1 MADVEHAKGML
12 SVYGI
17 EFTKTNGGFCVR
29 KGNDIMDY
37 SSTSMTDEEFCA
49 YVKGIG
55 DARTLF
61 GITD

>member
-12 SVYGI
+12 RVFGI
-17 EFTKTNGGFCVR
+17 EYRESGNGFYVKR
-29 KGNDIMDY
+29 GNNAIDY
-37 SSTSMTDEEFCA
+37 SMVPMPDEEFCA

-61 GITD
+61 TIKE

>member
-1 MADVEHAKGML
+1 MVDVEHAKGML
-12 SVYGI
+12 RVYGI
-17 EFTKTNGGFCVR
+17 EFTKTNGGFYVS
-29 KGNDIMDY
+29 KGNNTIDY
-37 SSTSMTDEEFCA
+37 SLAPMTDEEFCA